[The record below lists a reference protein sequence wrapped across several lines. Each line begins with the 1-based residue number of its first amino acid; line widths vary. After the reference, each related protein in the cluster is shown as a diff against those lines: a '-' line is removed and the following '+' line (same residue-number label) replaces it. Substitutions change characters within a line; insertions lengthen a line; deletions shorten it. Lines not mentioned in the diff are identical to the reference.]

1 MAHIGLKPLDYFTR
15 DGGKF
20 GCDFEVTVVPVLV
33 GNVWRQIA
41 LRTVGFPLVMGGRG
55 AGREGQLPVWWGGQG
70 WPGPWLWSLG
80 SPQKC
85 CRSRE
90 G

>member
-1 MAHIGLKPLDYFTR
+1 MAHVGLKPPDYFTR

-20 GCDFEVTVVPVLV
+20 GCDFEVTVVPVLA

-55 AGREGQLPVWWGGQG
+55 AGRDGQQAAGHAH
-70 WPGPWLWSLG
+70 SLG
-80 SPQKC
+80 A
-85 CRSRE
+85 
-90 G
+90 